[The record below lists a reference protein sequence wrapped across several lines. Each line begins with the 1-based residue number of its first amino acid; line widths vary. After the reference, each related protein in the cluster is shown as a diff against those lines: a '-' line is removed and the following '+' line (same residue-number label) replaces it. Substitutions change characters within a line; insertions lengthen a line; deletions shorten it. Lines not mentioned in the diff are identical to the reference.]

1 MPDMARKGKI
11 AEPADVLFDDFG
23 ATCRRCKEPLFL
35 AAIRQSRPVYRHVS
49 KTPWREGC
57 RA

>member
-1 MPDMARKGKI
+1 MAGRKGKI
-11 AEPADVLFDDFG
+11 AEPADVVVDQWG
-23 ATCRRCKEPLFL
+23 ATCARCNGPLFL

-49 KTPWREGC
+49 KTSWREGC